1 MTALLYNRVNIT
13 RRCDV
18 VPKLENESDA
28 KRGVITPF
36 YQRFNIQVNREEAEK
51 RFINR
56 ILNTIEQ
63 DLDSLISHHTIQPYK
78 TAMYNVASKLGLK
91 YDGSVIHNYIR
102 IDFNACL
109 LSLEA
114 LYEVFVIKSD
124 YHAKELSEIIQYCLS
139 LSETDLGITWRDGSF
154 WPSGAQLLD
163 EDLVNVNLKWISD
176 LGFQMVLVPFEK
188 GLRHFLEA
196 SKQPEKLAD
205 TVTDMYEAMEA
216 MAKIVTKRDK
226 DLSANKEKFISV
238 LELSDYYKKML
249 SDYIDYANR
258 YRHAIKPGEK
268 REIPKRNEVEAFYYT
283 TGLYIRLSIQQL
295 TSE

>member
-1 MTALLYNRVNIT
+1 VTES
-13 RRCDV
+13 
-18 VPKLENESDA
+18 ENESNERLID
-28 KRGVITPF
+28 TPPY

-56 ILNTIEQ
+56 ILNKIEQ
-63 DLDSLISHHTIQPYK
+63 DLGSLIRYHQQEPYK

-91 YDGSVIHNYIR
+91 YDGSVIHNYLR
-102 IDFNACL
+102 SDFNSCL

-114 LYEVFVIKSD
+114 LYEVFVIKRDS
-124 YHAKELSEIIQYCLS
+124 YAERLSGIIQYCLY
-139 LSETDLGITWRDGSF
+139 LSETDLGITWRNGVF
-154 WPSGAQLLD
+154 WPSGAKSLD
-163 EDLVNVNLKWISD
+163 EDLVNVNLKWLSD
-176 LGFQMVLVPFEK
+176 LRFQTVIVPFEK

-216 MAKIVTKRDK
+216 MAKIATGRDK

-238 LELSDYYKKML
+238 LELSYYYKKML
-249 SDYIDYANR
+249 SDYIEYANQ

-283 TGLYIRLSIQQL
+283 TGLFIRLSIQQL
-295 TSE
+295 TTK